1 MLAVASIAV
10 VIALLDSGADL
21 ETMATAETQMQE
33 PDPYSARST
42 ANGEV
47 IGFADSNNSY
57 GWLGIPY
64 AAPPVGPLRW
74 RAPQPATNW
83 TTPLSA
89 VESSMPC
96 TQHWT
101 FLAGTPGKE
110 GDIVGSEDCL
120 YLNIWAPRRLSLNPS
135 MAQRKLPVM
144 LWIHGGGNTVG
155 SARFYTG
162 EKIAAQ

>member
-1 MLAVASIAV
+1 MGYKKILGLLAVLAVASIAV

-74 RAPQPATNW
+74 RAPQPATK
-83 TTPLSA
+83 PREPASA
-89 VESSMPC
+89 
-96 TQHWT
+96 
-101 FLAGTPGKE
+101 
-110 GDIVGSEDCL
+110 
-120 YLNIWAPRRLSLNPS
+120 
-135 MAQRKLPVM
+135 MAQILSV
-144 LWIHGGGNTVG
+144 GGP
-155 SARFYTG
+155 ARLCLRRRF
-162 EKIAAQ
+162 